1 MAPGDRTRGVL
12 LRPLGWTPAWTPR
25 FDSSFIPRCAMAA
38 GRFSTPVRVDP
49 RESVRIRAVA
59 VPIDSHSTAAFQTRR
74 GSTLQYSHLEKEAKP
89 GIALHGTYG

>member
-12 LRPLGWTPAWTPR
+12 LRPLGWTPAGTPR
-25 FDSSFIPRCAMAA
+25 FDPSLIPKCGMAA

-49 RESVRIRAVA
+49 RESVRIRAIA

-89 GIALHGTYG
+89 RIALHGTSG